1 MPAFYFEEFGNDG
14 NRYFDEGGDDTMAHI
29 DLDYFYE
36 IGRIASGARAAGAA
50 SGGALATS
58 LPEK

>member
-36 IGRIASGARAAGAA
+36 IGRIAPVFIAK
-50 SGGALATS
+50 LAEFS
-58 LPEK
+58 P